1 MILFSKKQRGSHCCR
16 IRHGYAHVVNNLY
29 KEWSQYAIGGSM
41 NPSVKSEANLF
52 IAPKQNKE
60 VKTLLIVHIKRTCY
74 SITVRPQLGTYTNDM
89 HVKQYT
95 LYSHRSLGGR
105 AVSATLGNFTP
116 KEIYSRMGLLSS
128 KQV

>member
-1 MILFSKKQRGSHCCR
+1 
-16 IRHGYAHVVNNLY
+16 VNNLY

-74 SITVRPQLGTYTNDM
+74 FITVRPQLGTYTNDM

-105 AVSATLGNFTP
+105 IATTSLGNFTQ
-116 KEIYSRMGLLSS
+116 KEIFLKMGHLSFNP
-128 KQV
+128 V